1 MELKLQQFIESVA
14 TLADLNNMDE
24 QNPVIFQMEKPLTSI
39 RFTIAGSKTEVSSQL
54 VPVFTTWVVLDPS
67 SEYYMQAL
75 KLKDTFDPD
84 TVTNIPPVSGTN
96 LWWHVVRTY
105 DEIFADPQYY
115 LGLRGPQ
122 GPQGPAGPAGATGA
136 QGPAGPAGSLAD
148 LGTAVLAIEGASV
161 ISAGRHPYRV
171 KMTVTKDVAG
181 VPTAFNYYVDVPVR
195 FVPDA
200 PLPNG
205 FVIERSGL
213 NVNELLINT
222 APAANIDGDL
232 QVATLF
238 GNELITAVFP
248 LSISSATVTGITI
261 VGPTNVYANE
271 SIDLNANVTYSDG
284 TVVNNAVVAWSSD
297 SASFAPINGN
307 GLIAIGANATL
318 PAETNT
324 VTITATLNG
333 VTDTHTVTVHRRH
346 VQTMVVV
353 GPNSIQEGGSGNY
366 VATVTYNSGTVVNVT
381 PAWSVDS
388 AQVAISAGGVLSSAA
403 NSITSDITPT
413 ITATFTVAG
422 DAASVATKTVTVTNI
437 NPGIQPFWGIGAA
450 VPADY
455 QSFIT
460 GLPNRGPAAARQM
473 TNMAFDSAGA
483 ASYGF
488 YAYPASYGYASFQ
501 DMANGGFIGAWGG
514 AGNPTSGPNA
524 ASLAAGEDRPL
535 EINITISGVSVP
547 FYVYRTEQQNLGLAA
562 VNFWDVL

>member
-1 MELKLQQFIESVA
+1 MELKLQQFIDSVA

-39 RFTIAGSKTEVSSQL
+39 RFTIAGSKVEVSSQL
-54 VPVFTTWVVLDPS
+54 VPVNTTWVVLDPS

-122 GPQGPAGPAGATGA
+122 GPAGPQGPTGPQGPAGPAGTGA
-136 QGPAGPAGSLAD
+136 N
-148 LGTAVLAIEGASV
+148 LGTAVLAIEGPSV

-181 VPTAFNYYVDVPVR
+181 VPTSFDYYVDVPVR

-200 PLPNG
+200 PLPGG
-205 FVIERSGL
+205 FIIERSGL
-213 NVNELLINT
+213 NVNELVIPT
-222 APAANIDGDL
+222 APGATVDGDL
-232 QVATLF
+232 HVATMF
-238 GNELITAVFP
+238 SNSLITATAP

-261 VGPTNVYANE
+261 VGATNVYANE
-271 SIDLNANVTYSDG
+271 SIDLNANVSYSDG
-284 TVVNNAVVAWSSD
+284 TTVNNAVVAWSSSD
-297 SASFAPINGN
+297 VFAPINGS
-307 GLIAIGANATL
+307 GLIAIGNNSTL
-318 PAETNT
+318 PAESNV

-346 VQTMVVV
+346 VQSMTVA
-353 GPNSIQEGGSGNY
+353 GPNSIQEGSSGNY
-366 VATVTYNSGTVVNVT
+366 VATVTYNSGTVTNVT

-388 AQVAISAGGVLSSAA
+388 AQVAISAGGVLSSAT

-422 DAASVATKTVTVTNI
+422 DAPSVATKTVTVTNV
-437 NPGIQPFWGIGAA
+437 NPGIQPFWGTGPDI
-450 VPADY
+450 PADY

-460 GLPNRGPAAARQM
+460 GLPNRGPNASRVA
-473 TNMAFDSAGA
+473 TGVDFDSSG
-483 ASYGF
+483 SNGYGY
-488 YAYPASYGYASFQ
+488 YAYPASYGYATFIDVVTSFP
-501 DMANGGFIGAWGG
+501 GGWGG
-514 AGNPTSGPNA
+514 AGHSGPGTNPA
-524 ASLAAGEDRPL
+524 TDAAGEDRPL
-535 EINITISGVSVP
+535 EINITIDGTSVP
-547 FYVYRTEQQNLGLAA
+547 FYVYRTEQTNLGTAA
-562 VNFWDVL
+562 TNRWNVN